1 METKLK
7 DEEVIRQYRNTNP
20 NDCFEELYSRYVQKV
35 YRRCYSMTKDSA
47 KAQDF
52 TQDIFIKM
60 FAHLDRFQERS
71 SFSTW
76 LYSISHNYCVD
87 QIKRD
92 KRLNVSSL
100 EEGFD
105 YGSNDDTDDR
115 EHTLQQL
122 ARVMESLSEQD
133 AQILR
138 LKYQDGLDILQIA
151 QKLKINESAV
161 KMRLKRSRD
170 RVRQR
175 CQATL

>member
-1 METKLK
+1 MKTKLK
-7 DEEVIRQYRNTNP
+7 DEDVIRQYRNTNP

-35 YRRCYSMTKDSA
+35 YHRCYSMTKDSA
-47 KAQDF
+47 QAQDF

-76 LYSISHNYCVD
+76 LYSISHNYCID
-87 QIKRD
+87 QIKRG
-92 KRLNVSSL
+92 KRLNVSPL

-105 YGSNDDTDDR
+105 YGSHDETDER

-122 ARVMESLSEQD
+122 ARAMESLSEQD
-133 AQILR
+133 AQILH
-138 LKYQDGLDILQIA
+138 LKYQDGLDVQQIS

-175 CQATL
+175 CEATL